1 MDLIFW
7 PEEAEIIKRTLLCGV
22 QSQDRLVWHY
32 TRSGFFSVRSAYHV
46 ICSQGLLLKP
56 KG

>member
-1 MDLIFW
+1 MDLTFW